1 MKPAHCERAMKTATD
16 FLVKNKISNLYVYV
30 VDNKVDNVW
39 ESSISVFYTRY
50 VLKKYD
56 NIKFCFISVLENCYN
71 GVKLIFKS
79 IFIDGIKGL
88 FELLTSTIFC

>member
-16 FLVKNKISNLYVYV
+16 FLVKNKIPNLYVYV
-30 VDNKVDNVW
+30 VDNKADNVW

-56 NIKFCFISVLENCYN
+56 NIKLCVSSLCENCYI
-71 GVKLIFKS
+71 GFKLIFRS
-79 IFIDGIKGL
+79 IFIDGIKCL
-88 FELLTSTIFC
+88 WDLLTSTIFC